1 MTGKEFIDR
10 VDFLLKKQNQTRKL
24 LTQELGIASSTMA
37 NWSTQNTTPNA
48 NVVEQIAN
56 YFNVSTDWLITGKE
70 FNFEITPE
78 EKEILSIF
86 NSLPEE
92 KKALAK
98 NLLKTLQEG

>member
-1 MTGKEFIDR
+1 MIKEAINK
-10 VDFLLKKQNQTRKL
+10 VINRK
-24 LTQELGIASSTMA
+24 ELS
-37 NWSTQNTTPNA
+37 
-48 NVVEQIAN
+48 
-56 YFNVSTDWLITGKE
+56 F
-70 FNFEITPE
+70 E